1 MSRMINT
8 SIIIINYVTINNNFN
23 NDNGSS
29 RADMFAVSPELS
41 DWVRIG
47 LDHVDVDDIVE
58 GFLSLLRVSRSCW
71 GIWHCHQ
78 HCSHLAFYTT

>member
-1 MSRMINT
+1 
-8 SIIIINYVTINNNFN
+8 
-23 NDNGSS
+23 
-29 RADMFAVSPELS
+29 MFAVSPELS